1 MLPGIITDGLVTNPQ
16 SAKSFGVMNAPDA
29 RFEPMPDYMMGQIIV
44 GHRILGAKELLKA
57 QIQSRQIVRSKA
69 KAELFRQFLSDTNQV
84 SKADSI
90 IYFLEEETDLKPKY
104 KLALEYTDKGDSTAA
119 YEILENIPVIYSLTD
134 FQQIQHQQYYDLIDI
149 TLKVIEETSIL
160 PDSIQVATLVSLT
173 NSGIGQIRALAR
185 NLLVMAD
192 ELHYSEPYIIPGNG
206 LKSNNIKRIPVKQN
220 NPEISFTIYPN
231 PATESVWIEF
241 VSNRANV
248 KGFIQL
254 IDLTGKVIKHISIK
268 SWQIK
273 YQLSVSTIK
282 SGMYFIR
289 YLDSEGHIDVQKL
302 IINHE

>member
-134 FQQIQHQQYYDLIDI
+134 FQQIQHQQYYDLIGI
-149 TLKVIEETSIL
+149 TLKFIKENTLL
-160 PDSIQVATLVSLT
+160 PDSSQVATLVSFS

-185 NLLVMAD
+185 NLLVITD
-192 ELHYSEPYIIPGNG
+192 ELCYSEPFIFPGNG
-206 LKSNNIKRIPVKQN
+206 LKSNSIKRIPVKQN
-220 NPEISFTIYPN
+220 NTESSFTLYPN
-231 PATESVWIEF
+231 PATETIWIEF
-241 VSNRANV
+241 AANRKQI
-248 KGFIQL
+248 KGSIQL
-254 IDLTGKVIKHISIK
+254 IDLTGKVIRLVSINQ
-268 SWQIK
+268 WQKK
-273 YQLSVSTIK
+273 YLFPVNNIR
-282 SGMYFIR
+282 SGLYFIR
-289 YLDSEGHIDVQKL
+289 YLEKEGHMDVQKL